1 MDPWYRLALFWEQQL
16 RHTSKQSPGTLGVS
30 MKNRV
35 FTTGEVA
42 AICGVSADTV
52 SRWFDL
58 GQIDGYRLGPGGDRR
73 IPSQSLR
80 KFMLSHGIPLERLE
94 EGEWRVLVVD
104 DDPYYL
110 DIIPSVL
117 SRDGEY
123 IVLTASTGF
132 DAGAMVVEH
141 NPQLVILDIHLSDM
155 DGRMVCERIKSR
167 AETRNTRILAS
178 PASSRKRKFES
189 WSYGFDDFLKKPF
202 RIEELSARVAR
213 LFEMPNSRLCAQAH
227 RRLKTT
233 PTLSSFF
240 GARSGNSPAKPARPR
255 LPDSDSGNSASS
267 GGHPQTP
274 AFKIRTTTRTQPL
287 AILPAQAIAGYKASA
302 SSSQSAG
309 PSSIASPSIARHN
322 ALSERLKSVKLDAS
336 RRERRLGDFAQSSTS
351 PPPQTELSPA

>member
-1 MDPWYRLALFWEQQL
+1 
-16 RHTSKQSPGTLGVS
+16 

-73 IPSQSLR
+73 IPYESLR

-141 NPQLVILDIHLSDM
+141 NPQLVILDIQLSDM

-167 AETRNTRILAS
+167 AETRNTRILGIS
-178 PASSRKRKFES
+178 GFIEEEEIRELED
-189 WSYGFDDFLKKPF
+189 YGFDDFLKKPF

-213 LFEMPNSRLCAQAH
+213 LFEMPNSRLV
-227 RRLKTT
+227 RPKRI
-233 PTLSSFF
+233 
-240 GARSGNSPAKPARPR
+240 GA
-255 LPDSDSGNSASS
+255 
-267 GGHPQTP
+267 
-274 AFKIRTTTRTQPL
+274 
-287 AILPAQAIAGYKASA
+287 
-302 SSSQSAG
+302 
-309 PSSIASPSIARHN
+309 
-322 ALSERLKSVKLDAS
+322 
-336 RRERRLGDFAQSSTS
+336 
-351 PPPQTELSPA
+351 